1 MPSFRQEEG
10 DDDTEDVLEMSEKIL
25 LSDFLP
31 RRDKRGGCCVE
42 RSNVEKDSPR
52 SEKEIHVM
60 RKFRRL
66 RIFTRIYT
74 RVHASQVVKRI
85 FWNMRKYRI

>member
-1 MPSFRQEEG
+1 MGSSHPSCVFMPSFRQEEG
-10 DDDTEDVLEMSEKIL
+10 DDDTEDVLEMSEKIP

-31 RRDKRGGCCVE
+31 RRDRRGGCCVE

-60 RKFRRL
+60 RKC
-66 RIFTRIYT
+66 
-74 RVHASQVVKRI
+74 
-85 FWNMRKYRI
+85 

>member
-42 RSNVEKDSPR
+42 RSNVEKDS
-52 SEKEIHVM
+52 
-60 RKFRRL
+60 RRL
-66 RIFTRIYT
+66 I
-74 RVHASQVVKRI
+74 
-85 FWNMRKYRI
+85 

>member
-60 RKFRRL
+60 RKC
-66 RIFTRIYT
+66 
-74 RVHASQVVKRI
+74 
-85 FWNMRKYRI
+85 

>member
-10 DDDTEDVLEMSEKIL
+10 DDDTEDVLEMSEKM

-52 SEKEIHVM
+52 REKEIHVM